1 MANIGTFNN
10 QEGAVFNDNSLTLNA
25 TKSETQVNVQPQMPG
40 SKACD
45 DASKDAMPQ
54 PQEAVCHDLKF
65 AGNKTDL
72 ARILCAAYFKR
83 CFQHEDGTFATQEE
97 IFAAF
102 DKSFKVGL
110 KDYSQLLNNIRNTK
124 PETNAK
130 IFEELE
136 EICRKYAAEELS
148 AQ

>member
-1 MANIGTFNN
+1 MANISTFNN

-25 TKSETQVNVQPQMPG
+25 TKSDTQVNVQPQMPE
-40 SKACD
+40 SKACYN
-45 DASKDAMPQ
+45 ASQNAKSQSQAST
-54 PQEAVCHDLKF
+54 CHDLKF
-65 AGNKTDL
+65 AGNKTDF

-102 DKSFKVGL
+102 DKSFKVNL
-110 KDYSQLLNNIRNTK
+110 KDYSQLLNNIRNTR